1 MSFSDDTLMAY
12 ADDELAE
19 PARGEV
25 ERALRADPAVA
36 ARVARHRTLRDDV
49 CAAFEFIVDE
59 AVPPRLVAAALPGK
73 VADLSAVRASRAGVA
88 HPAMAMV
95 AARAARAAAYHDE
108 RRGWSWRNWAG
119 LAATLAMGVLLG
131 NLLADGVGSV
141 AVSLG
146 AGVLGASGSAGVDGP
161 GGSGAVR
168 DRGASTLAADSTG
181 DAANAAAPTVAS
193 EGGAVVAKGPLYNAL
208 SRQMAGAGGASV
220 DIGISFYARDG
231 ALCRSFVMSEA
242 AGLACRS
249 GDQWKLVVLT
259 ASAGEH
265 VADQRQAGAMPP
277 AVLDAIDARIGG
289 SPLDAQEEYAA
300 RLRGWR
306 R

>member
-25 ERALRADPAVA
+25 ERAVRSDPAIA
-36 ARVARHRTLRDDV
+36 ARVARHRALRDDV
-49 CAAFEFIVDE
+49 CAAFAPIVDE

-73 VADLSAVRASRAGVA
+73 VADLSAVRAARVGVA

-108 RRGWSWRNWAG
+108 RRRWTWRNWAG
-119 LAATLAMGVLLG
+119 LAAALAMGVLLG
-131 NLLADGVGSV
+131 NLLADRVGSV
-141 AVSLG
+141 AGSPDAGSLS
-146 AGVLGASGSAGVDGP
+146 AGSAGAVDGA
-161 GGSGAVR
+161 GGSGAAR
-168 DRGASTLAADSTG
+168 DRGASTAADSTG
-181 DAANAAAPTVAS
+181 DAANAAASTVAS
-193 EGGAVVAKGPLYNAL
+193 AGGAVVAKGPLANAL
-208 SRQMAGAGGASV
+208 SRQMAGAAGASV
-220 DIGISFYARDG
+220 DIGISFYAKDG
-231 ALCRSFVMSEA
+231 ALCRSFVMSET

-249 GDQWKLVVLT
+249 GDQWKLVSLT
-259 ASAGEH
+259 ATAGQH
-265 VADQRQAGAMPP
+265 AADQRQVGAMPP